1 MPPRPAWTDPDERPQ
16 DDVSDSDKPSTSIHD
31 APSAPEPIA
40 RDVNDAFTT
49 TKSAKQKRP
58 NSEEKPTPHARRK
71 RRKGRRA
78 TDGREKSYRYGNYD
92 RYYGY
97 RVGETMED
105 HRLEALRDEWFRGK
119 RACDVGCNDGL
130 FSLSLV
136 GAFAP
141 ASCVCLDIDDDLVRA
156 AQRKLEAL
164 RRHSAAQ
171 ACAAE
176 RGEGEGALADAGQAF
191 GGVEFR
197 RANAVEFDFGNEK
210 FDVILLLSV
219 TKWIHLNFGDDG
231 VKTVLRKCRDALVPG
246 GSLIIEPQPWKSY
259 KSTLRKKINGVPVLP
274 DECKANLAAI
284 EFRPDAFAAHLLGRD
299 GGFASAERL
308 RPAGTAAFDREI
320 FRFIKHHH

>member
-141 ASCVCLDIDDDLVRA
+141 ASCVCLDIDGDLVRA

-171 ACAAE
+171 
-176 RGEGEGALADAGQAF
+176 
-191 GGVEFR
+191 
-197 RANAVEFDFGNEK
+197 
-210 FDVILLLSV
+210 S
-219 TKWIHLNFGDDG
+219 
-231 VKTVLRKCRDALVPG
+231 
-246 GSLIIEPQPWKSY
+246 
-259 KSTLRKKINGVPVLP
+259 
-274 DECKANLAAI
+274 
-284 EFRPDAFAAHLLGRD
+284 
-299 GGFASAERL
+299 
-308 RPAGTAAFDREI
+308 
-320 FRFIKHHH
+320 

>member
-141 ASCVCLDIDDDLVRA
+141 ASCVCLDIDGDLVRA

-171 ACAAE
+171 AGAAE

-219 TKWIHLNFGDDG
+219 TKWIHLNFGDAG
-231 VKTVLRKCRDALVPG
+231 VKTVLRKCADALVPG

-259 KSTLRKKINGVPVLP
+259 KSTLRKKVNGVPVLP

-284 EFRPDAFAAHLLGRD
+284 EFRPDAFEAHLLGPD

-320 FRFIKHHH
+320 FRFIKHRV